1 MKARTTPA
9 QMVAL
14 AGTAAL
20 VVGLVLRPAM
30 ALHLLWDMII
40 PLLPAVFLI
49 NPMLWRNVCPL
60 ATLNTIAG
68 ERVGGARLEGPLLH
82 GAWAVGII
90 LLLTLVPAR
99 RFLFNADGPALALTI
114 TGVAGM
120 AVAGGTRYARRAGF
134 CNAIC
139 PVLPVEKLY
148 GQFPIVPVRGARCQD
163 CVLCT
168 PVGCTDLAGAKTM
181 AQTLGPSRRSAG
193 WLATPFGAFAVAF
206 PGLVVGYFTTANGA
220 PSTAASVYLHVLGW
234 SAGSA
239 AVLGALILAVR
250 APARWAM
257 PLLGALAFGLYYW
270 LAAPGLSRAYGV
282 GPAGTVIVR
291 LLALGLLAVSFAR
304 IRLGQPAARGER
316 DIQWGPRGAGP

>member
-1 MKARTTPA
+1 MKPRTTPA
-9 QMVAL
+9 QKLVL
-14 AGTAAL
+14 AATAAL
-20 VVGLVLRPAM
+20 VVGLVVRPAM
-30 ALHLLWDMII
+30 SLHLLWDMII
-40 PLLPAVFLI
+40 PLLPAVFLL

-68 ERVGGARLEGPLLH
+68 ERVGEARLEGRWLH

-90 LLLTLVPAR
+90 LLVTLVPAR
-99 RFLFNADGPALALTI
+99 RFLFNTDGPALALVI
-114 TGVAGM
+114 AGVAGL

-148 GQFPIVPVRGARCQD
+148 GQFPIVPVRGARCRD

-193 WLATPFGAFAVAF
+193 WIATPFGAFAVAF
-206 PGLVVGYFTTANGA
+206 PGLIVGYFTTTNGA
-220 PSTAASVYLHVLGW
+220 LSTAPSVYLHAAGW
-234 SAGSA
+234 SAASA
-239 AVLGALILAVR
+239 AVLGVLLLALR

-270 LAAPGLSRAYGV
+270 LAAPGLSRSYG
-282 GPAGTVIVR
+282 GGTAGTAIVR
-291 LLALGLLAVSFAR
+291 ALALGLLTVSFAR
-304 IRLGQPAARGER
+304 IRLGGSAAGESHR
-316 DIQWGPRGAGP
+316 EMDWRRSGR